1 MATKNANLHN
11 ARTAKNDEFY
21 TQLSDIEKEMAHY
34 KDFFKGKIVYC
45 NCDDARESNFFKFFA
60 NNFESL
66 GLKKLITTGY
76 KENGKGVK
84 LVYEGDK
91 NSNFMVDDAEVVM
104 TELEGNG
111 DFRSEECIELLKEC
125 DVVVTNPP
133 FSLFREY
140 VAQLM
145 KHGKKFLIIGNKNA
159 ITYKE
164 IFPYIKD
171 NELWLGITNPDEY
184 RLPNGEITQSVKGLC
199 RWFTNI
205 PHNRRNTPLDLYKK
219 YSADE
224 YPKYDNYDAIEVSKV
239 SEIPM
244 DYEGVMG
251 VPITFLDKYCPTQ
264 FEILGIANN
273 VRWIGDFPCLTIIK
287 GEKVYNRIL
296 IRKKKAEPIVEVE
309 TTDNVS
315 VNEVEQN
322 DVQPTNN
329 VEVAETNT
337 NTTSNEVH
345 TSTRRPHSDEDM
357 YIDSI
362 TIENGT
368 EIANKHNTK
377 RGIKNKSINLNN
389 STNDIADKNLPP

>member
-1 MATKNANLHN
+1 MASKNTNLHN
-11 ARTAKNDEFY
+11 AKTAKNDEFY

-45 NCDDARESNFFKFFA
+45 NCDDARESNFFKFFS

-76 KENGKGVK
+76 KAEGKGVK

-91 NSNFMVDDAEVVM
+91 NGDFMVDDAEVVM

-145 KHGKKFLIIGNKNA
+145 EYGKKFLIIGNMNA

-164 IFPYIKD
+164 IFPYIKN
-171 NELWLGITNPDEY
+171 NELWWGCSLHGTKCHFIV
-184 RLPNGEITQSVKGLC
+184 PNSYEGNNVFEENGVRYGKVNNAI
-199 RWFTNI
+199 WFTNI
-205 PHNRRNTPLDLYKK
+205 NHTKRNTPLDLYKK

-224 YPKYDNYDAIEVSKV
+224 YPKYDNYDAIEVSRV
-239 SEIPM
+239 ENIPT

-264 FEILGIANN
+264 FEI
-273 VRWIGDFPCLTIIK
+273 IK
-287 GEKVYNRIL
+287 FRKGNDDKDLSVNGKCPYFRIL
-296 IRKKKAEPIVEVE
+296 IR
-309 TTDNVS
+309 
-315 VNEVEQN
+315 
-322 DVQPTNN
+322 
-329 VEVAETNT
+329 
-337 NTTSNEVH
+337 
-345 TSTRRPHSDEDM
+345 RR
-357 YIDSI
+357 
-362 TIENGT
+362 
-368 EIANKHNTK
+368 
-377 RGIKNKSINLNN
+377 
-389 STNDIADKNLPP
+389 